1 MNNVVAFVPRHD
13 RDAERNLAD
22 FIHHCRHELTTFG
35 ADLDWDA
42 NYWPEAGL
50 LFGNIHQKSRILE
63 VRNALQQP
71 FRDFAKA
78 YLRYRQTHRPANAAF
93 MVTALKCIERSL
105 VQYTGEANISG
116 IGFATLDQAAE
127 IARENYKAT
136 TCYGTGRELAALAKF
151 VSDRKLIAG
160 NIDWKNPFKR
170 QTDTVR
176 TGHEAKARRDAKLP
190 AQVGLDA
197 IADIFSANPS
207 GAKDIYTTST
217 VAMLLCAPSR
227 ISEIQELPLDCE
239 VEEAKSDGTVA
250 YGWRF
255 RPKKGGSPMIK
266 WIPDVMVDI
275 AKEAIDR
282 LRKLTEEAR
291 AVARWLEQDSEAANS
306 NFPLPEFVG
315 REDFSRQ
322 EIWSFIG
329 RFPADLPKYMRV
341 VKARTDVRVDLV
353 SLHRWIK
360 SHLSKRYRHF
370 PWIDERRN
378 TRFSELLYCLQDSLL
393 STHNG
398 TKRLVLWQLDSNIL
412 NIDLQAPEG
421 YRKLPFFQRHGFNQ
435 MLEEP
440 LKITSHQF
448 RHLIATM
455 AMRGGLSQPEI
466 ARWRGSTD
474 MRQNRAYNQM
484 SEFELVARLR
494 ERDPTLISSKSEIE
508 IAEQIKVAL
517 PVTTE
522 EFNALQKTT
531 AHITEVGFC
540 IHDFV
545 MSPCQRFRDCLN
557 CTEQVCVKG
566 DRRLGRLDD
575 KLALVEH
582 QLEAARDGAAEG
594 LYGADPWTHIQ
605 TQTRDR
611 MKELISIRNDE
622 SIPDGSI
629 IRLANPLEFSPVKRA
644 LGAGRAGRLPAPPQA
659 QIGGN

>member
-1 MNNVVAFVPRHD
+1 MSNVIPFTPRHD
-13 RDAERNLAD
+13 RDAKQNLAD

-35 ADLDWDA
+35 ADLDWEA
-42 NYWPEAGL
+42 NHWPDAGL
-50 LFGNIHQKSRILE
+50 QFGNIDQKTRIL
-63 VRNALQQP
+63 VFRNALQQP

-78 YLRYRQTHRPANAAF
+78 YLRYRQTHRPANPAF

-105 VQYTGEANISG
+105 VQYTGNANISD
-116 IGFATLDQAAE
+116 IGFAALDQAAD
-127 IARENYKAT
+127 IAREYYKAT

-151 VSDRKLIAG
+151 ISDQRLISG
-160 NIDWKNPFKR
+160 NLDWKNPFKR
-170 QTDTVR
+170 PTDTVR

-197 IADIFSANPS
+197 IADIFATNPS
-207 GAKDIYTTST
+207 APKDIYTTST

-227 ISEIQELPLDCE
+227 ISEIQELPVDCE
-239 VEEAKSDGTVA
+239 VEEAKSDGTIA

-282 LRKLTEEAR
+282 IRTLTEEAR
-291 AVARWLEQDSEAANS
+291 AVARWLEQDSNDPGLS
-306 NFPLPEFVG
+306 FPLSEFAG
-315 REDFSRQ
+315 RE
-322 EIWSFIG
+322 SFTKDEVIELSA
-329 RFPADLPKYMRV
+329 RSPMTLPKRFRDKKVRM
-341 VKARTDVRVDLV
+341 DV
-353 SLHRWIK
+353 SALHAWIK
-360 SHLSKRYRHF
+360 DEVLRKYKYF
-370 PWIDERRN
+370 PWIDKDKSV
-378 TRFSELLYCLQDSLL
+378 RFSELLYCLQGNMFSPFMR
-393 STHNG
+393 TQ
-398 TKRLVLWQLDSNIL
+398 RLILWKVDSNTL
-412 NIDLQAPEG
+412 NNDLQPEAES
-421 YRKLPFFQRHGFNQ
+421 RINPFFERHDFNIG
-435 MLEEP
+435 LDEP

-448 RHLIATM
+448 RHLIATI

-466 ARWRGSTD
+466 ARWRGSND
-474 MRQNRAYNQM
+474 VRQNRAYNQM

-508 IAEQIKVAL
+508 IAEQIKMAL
-517 PVTTE
+517 PMTTE

-531 AHITEVGFC
+531 AHITEIGFC

-575 KLALVEH
+575 KLALVED
-582 QLEAARDGAAEG
+582 QLEAAKEGAAEG

-611 MKELISIRNDE
+611 MRELIAIRNDE
-622 SIPDGSI
+622 AIPDGSI

-644 LGAGRAGRLPAPPQA
+644 LGADRAGLLPAPHQA
-659 QIGGN
+659 RIGRN